1 MVLQPTLDMGQGFS
15 KEKLSPMLRDTP
27 CLRGLVDNR
36 SRMSGN
42 TILLKNYPGG
52 YLVIVGANS
61 PASLASRPIKV
72 LLADEIDRY
81 PASAGTEGDPLSL
94 AEKRQTTFGIKS
106 RCL

>member
-1 MVLQPTLDMGQGFS
+1 
-15 KEKLSPMLRDTP
+15 MLRDTP

-94 AEKRQTTFGIKS
+94 AEK
-106 RCL
+106 